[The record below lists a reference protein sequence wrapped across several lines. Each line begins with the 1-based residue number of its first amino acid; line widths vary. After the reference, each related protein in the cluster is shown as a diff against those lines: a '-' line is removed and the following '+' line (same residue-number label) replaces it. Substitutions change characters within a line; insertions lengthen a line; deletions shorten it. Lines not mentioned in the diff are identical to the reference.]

1 MKLISITIISLLIS
15 FTTINNDKKPLSN
28 QETTGLNIGNT
39 APELDF
45 KDPNGKNIK
54 LSSLRGNVVLIDFWA
69 SWCGPCRR
77 ENPNIVSLYQKYSK
91 SKFKDAKGFKIY
103 SVSLDKSKEAW
114 VKAIEQD
121 KLSWDE
127 HVSDLKGWG
136 SQGAGI
142 YGVRG
147 IPSNYLIDANGKII
161 AKNLRGLA
169 LHREMDKL
177 VKSL

>member
-1 MKLISITIISLLIS
+1 MKLISITILSLLIS
-15 FTTINNDKKPLSN
+15 FTTINNDKKPLLN

-142 YGVRG
+142 YAVRG